1 MPYMLM
7 YYVAIIAGLLL
18 VTYVPSITLILP
30 QLTGL
35 A

>member
-1 MPYMLM
+1 MLI

-18 VTYVPSITLILP
+18 VTYIPAVSMILP
-30 QLTGL
+30 QLAGL